1 MEPKELDKPDQAF
14 ADSAAGQT
22 AQPGRSYAGI
32 LVHHGAAP
40 YQNDPAKQGSYY
52 VTLQTPAGPQTLW
65 GAGLEQA
72 MRETAPAVGKP
83 VQLDYQGGAE
93 AGSEQSTQG
102 RWSVHSID
110 TAALQAHNSGQQTNA
125 RPSPG
130 AAPDIDPSVFDA
142 IMKVAGEV
150 KPKGPSLDPDEV
162 RRINAALLDNA
173 SNAAEPPK
181 PAEPAEQ
188 EPQHPR
194 DTNGAES
201 LLRGGAQLVG
211 GVASLTGAAMQ
222 GIGKGAS
229 ALASALRGDGQV
241 QDAQVPSA
249 QSATA
254 EKHSA
259 AVEPGSAEEMTG
271 RVQVLPRLS
280 EYRVDQVEKAATNYE
295 KAHSAFWNAGS
306 LPQVREQI
314 ETRAEQTGLSV
325 PEVIEKM
332 KPDGEYTDLHESF
345 VQAVGESP
353 DAQNSKKAM
362 DKALTGWARQY
373 GRAQEELLN
382 PETQDNPHYD
392 KLKNRLESSSES
404 MHRNAGSMPAF
415 AGETQSHLERLREV
429 MQRIGERLKEMV
441 QGIVS
446 LVRGKPSGPSQ
457 GDDFT
462 P

>member
-1 MEPKELDKPDQAF
+1 MEPKELDKPDQAV

-22 AQPGRSYAGI
+22 ARPGRSYAGI

-40 YQNDPAKQGSYY
+40 YQNDPANQGSYY
-52 VTLQTPAGPQTLW
+52 VTLQTPAGQQTLW

-93 AGSEQSTQG
+93 AGSAQSAQG
-102 RWSVHSID
+102 SWSVHSID
-110 TAALQAHNSGQQTNA
+110 ATALQA
-125 RPSPG
+125 RPSPS
-130 AAPDIDPSVFDA
+130 AAPDIDPSAFDA

-150 KPKGPSLDPDEV
+150 KPKGSSLDPDEV
-162 RRINAALLDNA
+162 RRINAALLDTNA
-173 SNAAEPPK
+173 SNAAEPPR

-194 DTNGAES
+194 EASGAES
-201 LLRGGAQLVG
+201 LLRGGAELVG

-229 ALASALRGDGQV
+229 ALASALRRDGQT

-254 EKHSA
+254 EKHSTS
-259 AVEPGSAEEMTG
+259 VEPGSADEMIG

-280 EYRVDQVEKAATNYE
+280 EYRVDQVEKAANNYE
-295 KAHSAFWNAGS
+295 KAHAAFWNAGNM
-306 LPQVREQI
+306 PQVREQI

-332 KPDGEYTDLHESF
+332 KPDGEYTDLHEKF
-345 VQAVGESP
+345 VEAVGESA

-382 PETQDNPHYD
+382 PETEDNPHYD

-404 MHRNAGSMPAF
+404 MHRNAGNTPAF
-415 AGETQSHLERLREV
+415 EGETQSHLERLRDV

-457 GDDFT
+457 GNDFT

>member
-1 MEPKELDKPDQAF
+1 MEPKELDKPDHAV

-40 YQNDPAKQGSYY
+40 YQNDPANQGSYY
-52 VTLQTPAGPQTLW
+52 VTLETPAGNQTLW

-83 VQLDYQGGAE
+83 VQLDYQASAE
-93 AGSEQSTQG
+93 AGSEQSAPG
-102 RWSVHSID
+102 RWSAHSID
-110 TAALQAHNSGQQTNA
+110 AAALQAHNAGHS
-125 RPSPG
+125 PSPS
-130 AAPDIDPSVFDA
+130 AVPDIDPSTFDA
-142 IMKVAGEV
+142 IMKVAAEV
-150 KPKGPSLDPDEV
+150 KSKGASLDPDEV
-162 RRINAALLDNA
+162 RRINAALLD
-173 SNAAEPPK
+173 SNANDAAQSPA
-181 PAEPAEQ
+181 PAEPEEQ
-188 EPQHPR
+188 EPHHQAPQPEA
-194 DTNGAES
+194 NGAEA
-201 LLRGGAQLVG
+201 LLKGGAQLVG

-222 GIGKGAS
+222 GLGKGAS
-229 ALASALRGDGQV
+229 ALATALRGNAQA
-241 QDAQVPSA
+241 QDAQLSSA
-249 QSATA
+249 QATSQQT
-254 EKHSA
+254 HDA
-259 AVEPGSAEEMTG
+259 APEPAATEEMTG

-280 EYRVDQVEKAATNYE
+280 EYRVDQVEKAASNYE
-295 KAHSAFWNAGS
+295 KAHSAFWNAGNM
-306 LPQVREQI
+306 PQVREQI

-332 KPDGEYTDLHESF
+332 KPDGEYTDLHEKF

-353 DAQNSKKAM
+353 DAQSSKKAM
-362 DKALTGWARQY
+362 DKALTGWTRQY

-392 KLKNRLESSSES
+392 KLKNRLENSSDN
-404 MHRNAGSMPAF
+404 MHHNAGNMPAF
-415 AGETQSHLERLREV
+415 EGETQSHLERLKDV
-429 MQRIGERLKEMV
+429 MQRIAERLKEMV

-446 LVRGKPSGPSQ
+446 MVRGKPSGPSQ